1 MGGRGRWPTVAG
13 KINDGRVHGRN
24 CRATGCD
31 CPERKA
37 AHAAY
42 MRERRAK
49 AKAAK
54 AQMGRLRAVP
64 STADR
69 VPSAQPGSVDRGGQ
83 LRVAA
88 LSEIASIPDVEAAHP
103 LLIASI
109 LALVDAVGAAWPD
122 PVSSVPS
129 VVR

>member
-49 AKAAK
+49 AKAVK

-69 VPSAQPGSVDRGGQ
+69 VPGAPSTVSVDSGGP

-88 LSEIASIPDVEAAHP
+88 LSEFASIPDIEAAHP

-109 LALVDAVGAAWPD
+109 LAL
-122 PVSSVPS
+122 
-129 VVR
+129 